1 MVVQLQAF
9 NGTEIMT
16 IQQVWFITGCS
27 TGFGRALTEAVL
39 EMGAKVVAT
48 ARKPQRLEDLAPQ
61 YGERI
66 LVLPLDVTQTNQV
79 QATVNHTIETFG
91 RIDVLVN
98 NAGYGVFG
106 AVEEVNDLDVRQQFE
121 TNVYGALDVTRAILP
136 HLRRQRSGRIINI
149 SSSGGFVG
157 FPGAGIYCASKF
169 AIEGWSEAL
178 AKEVAPLG
186 IYVTIVE
193 PGAFRTAFNG
203 ALVAPKQSIDDYA
216 TTSRQMLQWL
226 HQMDGQ
232 QPGDPKKA
240 ATAIIQVVNHPN
252 PPLRLVLGEDTL
264 DAIREKLAVVAADL
278 DTWKDISINTAFD
291 GVAVSAIGG

>member
-1 MVVQLQAF
+1 
-9 NGTEIMT
+9 MT
-16 IQQVWFITGCS
+16 IQPSKVWFITGCS

-39 EMGAKVVAT
+39 EQGEIVVAT
-48 ARKPQRLEDLAPQ
+48 ARKPQQLKNLVQQ
-61 YGERI
+61 YGVGQSPAIGDRI
-66 LVLPLDVTQTNQV
+66 LVLALDVTQSSDIQAAVNQ
-79 QATVNHTIETFG
+79 AIATFG

-106 AVEEVNDLDVRQQFE
+106 AVEEVSDVDIRRQFE
-121 TNVYGALDVTRAILP
+121 TNVYGALNVTRAVLP
-136 HLRRQRSGRIINI
+136 HLRRQRSGHILNI

-169 AIEGWSEAL
+169 ALEGWSEAL

-186 IYVTIVE
+186 IHVTIVE

-203 ALVAPKQSIDDYA
+203 TLVVPHQAIEDYA
-216 TTSRQMLQWL
+216 TTSGQMLQWL

-240 ATAIIQVVNHPN
+240 ATAMIQVVNHSN
-252 PPLRLVLGEDTL
+252 PPLRLVLGADVLEVVH
-264 DAIREKLAVVAADL
+264 AKLEAVAADL
-278 DTWKDISINTAFD
+278 AEWRHVSVNTVFEGA
-291 GVAVSAIGG
+291 AVSAIGG